1 MSKND
6 MDSWIVTNEML
17 IFKAASKYRNK
28 RVEYDDLMQEARLA
42 AFLALRRYN
51 PEKGWSISSWVF
63 LCVQKHLRD
72 LTVDKMRENSVLS
85 TMDTHKVMRLIEFL
99 SQNPG
104 GQSPVEEE
112 ILGQCLNEEIN
123 RAAERLLKEAQRNNF
138 LQMLSGI
145 PVKKIAETDCVD
157 ARTVRYRLSKANT
170 VMTQHLVQSWCCA

>member
-1 MSKND
+1 
-6 MDSWIVTNEML
+6 
-17 IFKAASKYRNK
+17 
-28 RVEYDDLMQEARLA
+28 
-42 AFLALRRYN
+42 
-51 PEKGWSISSWVF
+51 
-63 LCVQKHLRD
+63 
-72 LTVDKMRENSVLS
+72 
-85 TMDTHKVMRLIEFL
+85 MRLIEFL